1 MRDRILS
8 FLKKVYAALLR
19 AGFFREGGFTRRHVN
34 QFRVNRRIRRK
45 NQLISDTF
53 AGTSGVTLEEANYEI
68 INISSENTVFKTG
81 FDTLGLI
88 RDLDEINYEEYVSDL
103 FGILDN
109 EEIDFRLALTTEDQ
123 LKTYPEAFSCFR
135 ERLSLIPVV
144 PGRGYIIDNGRIR
157 VAVFGFNLS
166 RESDEDDPVIDP
178 LIVKQMAYAR
188 NNGIDYIIAYAM
200 RESSSSITSTPYE
213 RKYIRKLANL
223 GCSYIFA
230 SNDFGIHNGGNIK
243 QIDHTYSH
251 VMISTGCLFGSRN
264 ALEKPGENAAVILRT
279 KLLRTPDRYIT
290 NTGYI
295 PLYNIRK
302 EPPYKDVIRI
312 DYHNTEHRR
321 NDDIMAA
328 LTHIEDSTG
337 VLRDI
342 RNILTLNDICEI
354 LDVRLPDK
362 YADIGNVSV
371 GKVCSRSFEVNS
383 DDVFFFRQ
391 PFEDPNDKDV
401 KPLEYRMRSVF
412 TALNRGALFIISY
425 VDLDPSIPHIK
436 IEDARE
442 AHIRVCAELRKNY
455 EVRTIGITGSIG
467 KTSTKDML
475 YEVMSQKYETYR
487 NLRNSNTQVNIGL
500 HIQDFRGRYEVYIQE
515 IGGGRPGGASRHSR
529 MILPEAT
536 VITNIGH
543 AHIGNYGT
551 QEKLMESKLGIIDGM
566 NSSGTLYLN
575 GDDPLLKTA
584 EVEADTVF
592 YAVHNHN
599 ADYYADNIVEK
610 HGVTTFEIVH
620 GDHRVPAKL
629 NVLGEY
635 NVLNAVCCYAIGKK
649 FKLTDEQIVE
659 GLSRFET
666 SGVRQNLISVGG
678 NKLFVDCFN
687 ASPASIESSLS
698 VLDAME
704 TAGRKI
710 AVIGD
715 VTGMA
720 ELSEQIHRDIGE
732 IVIEHNMDL
741 LICYGEDSRIV
752 YSIAK
757 AHGKNA
763 VSMTSPRELREFLS
777 TQITKDDVVLF
788 KGSSKMLLAERIDE
802 VFGTMLSD
810 QRYIDNIKFKKAKN
824 KNITYNVYPEYA
836 TVTGFTG
843 NPEKLRVAKAIRG
856 ARIYSLGDGA
866 FANAEETLKI
876 KIPAGIRHIGA
887 NCFAGCGS
895 LTSLKMPPTVKF
907 IDEKAFSDCT
917 NIEKIELN
925 EGIIHIGRCAFENCK
940 ALEQLIIPSSVG
952 ELGENV
958 FAGCDNLTVFC
969 YKNTYA
975 EEYCREHGVEYKL
988 I

>member
-8 FLKKVYAALLR
+8 FLKKVYAAMLR
-19 AGFFREGGFTRRHVN
+19 AGIFREGGFTRRHVN
-34 QFRVNRRIRRK
+34 KFRVNRRLRIK
-45 NQLISDTF
+45 KKLVDSTF
-53 AGTSGVTLEEANYEI
+53 ASVPALDAEDVMCEEI
-68 INISSENTVFKTG
+68 KIPTQNTVFETG

-88 RDLDEINYEEYVSDL
+88 TGLDEINYEEYVSDL
-103 FGILDN
+103 VGILDN
-109 EEIDFRLALTTEDQ
+109 EEIDFRLALTTQEELDAH
-123 LKTYPEAFSCFR
+123 PEAFSCFR

-144 PGRGYIIDNGRIR
+144 PGKSMIIDNGRIKT
-157 VAVFGFNLS
+157 AVLGFSLA
-166 RESDEDDPVIDP
+166 RESEEDDPVIDP
-178 LIVKQMAYAR
+178 LLVKQMAYAR
-188 NNGIDYIIAYAM
+188 RTGVDYIIAYAQ
-200 RESSSSITSTPYE
+200 RESNNSITSTPYE

-230 SNDFGIHNGGNIK
+230 ANDRGIHNGGNIR

-251 VMISTGCLFGSRN
+251 VMISTGCLFGTRN
-264 ALEKPGENAAVILRT
+264 ALEEPGENAAVVLRT
-279 KLLRTPDRYIT
+279 KLLKTEDRYIT

-302 EPPYKDVIRI
+302 ELPYKDVVRI

-321 NDDIMAA
+321 NENIMAS
-328 LTHIEDSTG
+328 LTHIENSTG

-342 RNILTLNDICEI
+342 RNILTLNDICDI
-354 LDVRLPDK
+354 LDVTLPEK
-362 YADIGNVSV
+362 YSRIGNVSV

-401 KPLEYRMRSVF
+401 KPLEYRMRSVY

-442 AHIRVCAELRKNY
+442 AHIKVCAQLRKNY

-584 EVEADTVF
+584 KVDADTVF
-592 YAVHNHN
+592 YAVHNHD
-599 ADYYADNIVEK
+599 ADYYADNITER

-620 GDHRVPAKL
+620 GDHRVPAVL

-649 FKLTDEQIVE
+649 FKLTDEQIVQ
-659 GLSRFET
+659 GLSQFET

-687 ASPASIESSLS
+687 ASPASIDSSLS

-704 TAGRKI
+704 TEGRKI

-720 ELSEQIHRDIGE
+720 ELSEEIHKDIGE
-732 IVIEHNMDL
+732 IVTEHKMDL
-741 LICYGEDSRIV
+741 LICYGEDSKIV
-752 YSIAK
+752 YQIAK
-757 AHGKNA
+757 EHGINA
-763 VSMTSPRELREFLS
+763 VSMTSPKELREFLS
-777 TQITKDDVVLF
+777 TQITKQDVVLF

-824 KNITYNVYPEYA
+824 KGVTYNVYPEYA

-843 NPEKLRVAKAIRG
+843 TPEKLKVAKAIRG
-856 ARIYSLGDGA
+856 ARIYSIGDGA
-866 FANAEETLKI
+866 FANAEEMAKI

-887 NCFAGCGS
+887 NSFAGCGS
-895 LTSLKMPPTVKF
+895 LTNLKMPHTIKF

-917 NIEKIELN
+917 NLEKIELN
-925 EGIIHIGRCAFENCK
+925 EGIIHIGKEAFENCK
-940 ALEQLIIPSSVG
+940 ALEEIIIPSTVG

-958 FAGCDNLTVFC
+958 FAGCDNLTVYC
-969 YKNTYA
+969 HKGTYA
-975 EEYCREHGVEYKL
+975 EDYCISHGVEYKL